1 MTKRVDAEK
10 LIGLIFGL
18 IGVFFV
24 VMGVVFMAV
33 CSDRLP
39 QVFTAEVWLNDP
51 PDELAL
57 PIVGVVFAAIGA
69 FFAAMGGGFLLY
81 ARHRRLLQEELER
94 FGVRVPATVTE
105 LRVDRTV
112 RINGRSPLRL
122 LVQAQH
128 PFTGATKTLRGPRVW
143 ETTLNPGDQV
153 EVLFDPQ
160 DEKKYTVLLSDKQ
173 G

>member
-18 IGVFFV
+18 MGLAFAVL
-24 VMGVVFMAV
+24 GVVFMAV

-57 PIVGVVFAAIGA
+57 PIVGVVFAAIGV

-81 ARHRRLLQEELER
+81 ARHKRLLREELER
-94 FGVRVPATVTE
+94 FGIRVPATVTE
-105 LRVDRTV
+105 IRVDRSV
-112 RINGRSPLRL
+112 RINGRSPLRIM
-122 LVQAQH
+122 VQAQH
-128 PFTGATKTLRGPRVW
+128 PFTGEMKTLRGPRVW
-143 ETTLNPGDQV
+143 QTTLTPGDAV
-153 EVLFDPQ
+153 EALFDPQ
-160 DEKKYTVLLSDKQ
+160 DEKKYAVLLPEKQ
-173 G
+173 D